1 MFKQACVWYLRLV
14 PQFIFITAITLSCT
28 QLGFGDR
35 RCVVY
40 ILHNR
45 KTHETD
51 KYFSIRLLVLP
62 NTNHNGVN
70 HNRESKR
77 HKIKVSTVHLS
88 DQSASF
94 SFFPRNINFKKQ
106 AIISEGRV
114 AYHSNPLIFLL
125 VLNALPFF
133 HNHPNFQIGKCQKA
147 NAFMIS

>member
-88 DQSASF
+88 VYFALFEHF
-94 SFFPRNINFKKQ
+94 SLESIFRSPQITGALYGRHTSNI
-106 AIISEGRV
+106 
-114 AYHSNPLIFLL
+114 Y
-125 VLNALPFF
+125 
-133 HNHPNFQIGKCQKA
+133 
-147 NAFMIS
+147 